1 MLEKKQSVHKD
12 FLSKLCSSTK
22 KGSASFVG
30 TYNDFLELIEQD
42 PLKHLRTSTRY
53 IYDMVRYFE
62 RRPIVQYG
70 ELLFRYLLFDDPFS
84 GGRLA
89 VYGHDR
95 QINEILHDFD
105 AVAEGEANQ
114 RIIELL
120 GPVGTGKT
128 PIAQLLQRGME
139 EYSKTIEGQALT
151 FSWAF
156 GADELTKDSAIGF
169 SQPKSRDVFLDAE
182 VIKNRDEHIKLTL
195 ECLVRDHPIL
205 LLPKNIINPETGQRE
220 EFRARYLNELF
231 SGINEERKQNNLP
244 PKSVPAFF
252 LEKDP
257 CINCQN
263 TWNYLMKHYNNDVR
277 KVLGH
282 VLVHNFEYSENA
294 GIGLAS
300 VEPTQR
306 VGIHALEYWDD
317 VRVMNSLPDIRLYK
331 FYGNLSSAARG
342 MLHIHDAYSN
352 RGGGDHSGVLDLNVF
367 LRIAQHQETGTTFF
381 TLPMDLQII
390 MTTNLTE
397 KAQVASH
404 PDNEKFFNRTHTLEI
419 PRLIDFYH
427 EMKIYQKELEAIS
440 RRCKISPYTLQ
451 LAAMFAVLT
460 RFEYASVELK
470 GETKDIPRFAKLTD
484 DQKKFL
490 QDVSPYQK
498 LWLYS
503 AILDS
508 KIEPDEFTDPELA
521 KEFKDMGLEG
531 RLSLEERSL
540 RKRISNIPAMLKK
553 NKKEELFDDDQKKL
567 INHDLVNV
575 LKLAVSY
582 EGHYGLDSRTMQDII
597 KRLAQRPN
605 QTCIGPLDLFEIL
618 EEIIS
623 DTEGK
628 KYNFMKMDIY
638 DSDSGEINT
647 RNGTRQ
653 ALEAGYY
660 KFNMY
665 LEYVK
670 QFWVHEVVDIAVEAI
685 TGVTE
690 EDVVYKMSR
699 YIQML
704 HVKHLGRIIQ
714 HVGAKVRLEWED
726 NYVSTIEKALK
737 LSSDAKK
744 LEEERNELLATYQ
757 ETRMDLAQDPLMKE
771 KTKLNFRDL
780 GGDVID
786 PKYVFPEMT
795 QKLLRSQNTIPFRL
809 EDVMHTLQHYGQAT
823 WNSEVKDRKEF
834 VEAMLK
840 RAEKYGFHPDNARRE
855 LLYLYHKGAFKDK
868 LNYVPPAK
876 IHVAV

>member
-1 MLEKKQSVHKD
+1 MPQDQPLHK
-12 FLSKLCSSTK
+12 
-22 KGSASFVG
+22 
-30 TYNDFLELIEQD
+30 ELIERLCASTKQGGASFTGTYEDFLNLTEED

-53 IYDMVRYFE
+53 IYEMVQYFG
-62 RRPIVQYG
+62 RKPIIQYG

-105 AVAEGEANQ
+105 AVSEGEANQ

-128 PIAQLLQRGME
+128 PIAQLLQRGIE
-139 EYSKTIEGQALT
+139 EYSKTEQGQSLT
-151 FSWAF
+151 FSWVF
-156 GADELTKDSAIGF
+156 GAEELTNEQAIGF
-169 SQPKSRDVFLDAE
+169 SQPKQREIFLTE
-182 VIKNRDEHIKLTL
+182 EILEKRDEHVKLTL

-205 LLPKNIINPETGQRE
+205 LLPKNIINPETGERE
-220 EFRARYLNELF
+220 EFRAKYLNELF
-231 SGINEERKQNNLP
+231 SRINDERKQKNLP

-263 TWNYLMKHYNNDVR
+263 TWNYLMKHYNNDIK

-282 VLVHNFEYSENA
+282 VMVHNFEYSENA

-306 VGIHALEYWDD
+306 VGIHSLDYWDD
-317 VRVMNSLPDIRLYK
+317 IRVMNVLPDIKLYK

-342 MLHIHDAYSN
+342 ILHIHDAYSN

-381 TLPMDLQII
+381 TLPMDLQVI

-397 KAQVASH
+397 KATVASD

-419 PRLIDFYH
+419 PRLVDFYH
-427 EMKIYQKELEAIS
+427 EMRIYQKELEAIN

-451 LAAMFAVLT
+451 LSAMFAVLT
-460 RFEYASVELK
+460 RLEYASVELK
-470 GETKDIPRFAKLTD
+470 GETKDIPRFAKLTE
-484 DQKKFL
+484 DQKKFM
-490 QDVSPYQK
+490 QDISPYQK
-498 LWLYS
+498 LWLYA
-503 AILDS
+503 AILDA

-521 KEFKDMGLEG
+521 QEFTQMGLEG
-531 RLSLEERSL
+531 RLSLEERQL
-540 RKRISNIPAMLKK
+540 RKRINDIPSMIKK
-553 NKKEELFDDDQKKL
+553 QKKEELFDEDQKKL

-575 LKLAVSY
+575 LKSAVSY

-618 EEIIS
+618 EEIVS

-628 KYNFMKMDIY
+628 KYNFMKMEMY
-638 DSDSGEINT
+638 DYRTEQT
-647 RNGTRQ
+647 RERIAVKG
-653 ALEAGYY
+653 AGEAGYY
-660 KFNMY
+660 KFNTY
-665 LEYVK
+665 LEYIK
-670 QFWVHEVVDIAVEAI
+670 QFWVQEVVGVAVETI

-690 EDVVYKMSR
+690 DEIIYRMSK

-704 HVKHLGRIIQ
+704 HVKYLGKVIQHLGAQ
-714 HVGAKVRLEWED
+714 TRLEWDE
-726 NYVSTIEKALK
+726 NYARTIETSLNFSKEQ
-737 LSSDAKK
+737 KK
-744 LEEERNELLATYQ
+744 IEEERNRILSIYQ
-757 ETRMDLAQDPLMKE
+757 ETKMELAEDDYMRE
-771 KTKLNFRDL
+771 KTKLHFRDI

-786 PKYVFPEMT
+786 PRHVFPEIT
-795 QKLLRSQNTIPFRL
+795 QRLLRAQNTIPFRL
-809 EDVMHTLQHYGQAT
+809 EDIMHTLGHYGQAT
-823 WNSEVKDRKEF
+823 WSAEPKDRKEF
-834 VEAMLK
+834 IEAMLK

-855 LLYLYHKGAFKDK
+855 FLYLYHKGAFKDK
-868 LNYVPPAK
+868 LNYVPPAR
-876 IHVAV
+876 ITVAG